1 MLPRRRN
8 HGAGHLIPWR
18 RNDGAWQE
26 TPGKRQ
32 TMIITRRGALGAA
45 GLLLGARAAA
55 AQAARWQAATGFAD
69 GNYHTRNLREFLAE
83 ITAATQGGIQTT
95 LHSNGSL
102 LPQPQIK
109 RGVQTGQIQ
118 IGEILLTAYGNE
130 DPFFDADAVP
140 GLVQNLDDARRLA
153 AVQAP
158 FIEARLARQG
168 LMLLYMAPWPQV
180 AITAN
185 QNLTSPEM
193 LRGIRLRTY
202 SPISTRLATLLG
214 ATGTLIVAPE
224 VPQAFATGI
233 IQAQLTTAPVAA
245 DTAVWD
251 YSRFFIK
258 PAIATSKNAVFM
270 SRRAFD
276 ALPEAQ
282 RDAIRVAARNAEA
295 RGWRLAAEAEAE
307 AEARMA
313 ARGVQVV
320 AASPEL
326 VAAIRAAGATMIE
339 EWATRAG
346 DDGRRMLE
354 AYRAAR

>member
-1 MLPRRRN
+1 MP
-8 HGAGHLIPWR
+8 
-18 RNDGAWQE
+18 
-26 TPGKRQ
+26 
-32 TMIITRRGALGAA
+32 ITRRAALGAA
-45 GLLLGARAAA
+45 TASILAAPLRA
-55 AQAARWQAATGFAD
+55 QGARWQAASGFGD

-83 ITAATQGGIQTT
+83 IATATQGGVQST

-109 RGVQTGQIQ
+109 RGVQTGQVQ

-130 DPFFDADAVP
+130 DAIFDADAVP

-158 FIEARLARQG
+158 FIEARFARQG

-180 AITAN
+180 GISAN
-185 QNLTSPEM
+185 QNLANPEA
-193 LRGIRLRTY
+193 LRGLRIRTY

-224 VPQAFATGI
+224 VPQAFAAGI

-251 YSRFFIK
+251 YSRFFIN
-258 PAIATSKNAVFM
+258 ASIATSKNAVFV

-276 ALPEAQ
+276 ALPEAH
-282 RDAIRVAARNAEA
+282 RAAILAAARAAEA
-295 RGWRLAAEAEAE
+295 RGWRLAAEAQAD
-307 AEARMA
+307 AEARMT

-320 AASPEL
+320 DASPEL
-326 VAAIRAAGATMIE
+326 RAAIRRAGETIVE

-346 DDGRRMLE
+346 EDGRRLLA
-354 AYRAAR
+354 AYRESRG

>member
-1 MLPRRRN
+1 V
-8 HGAGHLIPWR
+8 
-18 RNDGAWQE
+18 
-26 TPGKRQ
+26 
-32 TMIITRRGALGAA
+32 LGAA
-45 GLLLGARAAA
+45 ALPLLATASRA
-55 AQAARWQAATGFAD
+55 QPARWQAASGFGD

-83 ITAATQGGIQTT
+83 IASATNGAVQVA

-109 RGVQTGQIQ
+109 RGVQTGQVQ

-130 DPFFDADAVP
+130 DPIFDADAVP
-140 GLVQNLDDARRLA
+140 GLVQNLDDARKLA

-158 FIEARLARQG
+158 FVEARLARQG
-168 LMLLYMAPWPQV
+168 MMLLYMAPWPQV

-185 QNLTSPEM
+185 QNLTDPAQ
-193 LRGIRLRTY
+193 LRGLRLRTY
-202 SPISTRLATLLG
+202 SPISTRLAALLG
-214 ATGTLIVAPE
+214 AQGTLITAPE

-251 YSRFFIK
+251 YSRYFINA
-258 PAIATSKNAVFM
+258 AIATSKNAVFV

-276 ALPEAQ
+276 ALPEAN
-282 RDAIRVAARNAEA
+282 RAAILAAARNAEA
-295 RGWRLAAEAEAE
+295 RGWRLAAESQAE
-307 AEARMA
+307 AEARMV

-320 AASPEL
+320 PASPEL
-326 VAAIRAAGATMIE
+326 LAAIRRAGETMIE

-346 DDGRRMLE
+346 EDGRRMLG
-354 AYRAAR
+354 AYREARG

>member
-1 MLPRRRN
+1 MP
-8 HGAGHLIPWR
+8 
-18 RNDGAWQE
+18 
-26 TPGKRQ
+26 
-32 TMIITRRGALGAA
+32 ITRRAALGAA
-45 GLLLGARAAA
+45 SASLLAATGARA
-55 AQAARWQAATGFAD
+55 QGARWQAASGFGD

-83 ITAATQGGIQTT
+83 VATATNGGVQTT

-109 RGVQTGQIQ
+109 RGVQTGQVQ

-130 DPFFDADAVP
+130 DAIFDADAVP
-140 GLVQNLDDARRLA
+140 GLVQNLDDARKLA

-185 QNLTSPEM
+185 QPLSDPAA
-193 LRGIRLRTY
+193 LRGLRIRTY
-202 SPISTRLATLLG
+202 SPISTRLAALLG
-214 ATGTLIVAPE
+214 AQGTLIVAPE

-251 YSRFFIK
+251 YSRYFIN
-258 PAIATSKNAVFM
+258 ASIATSKNAVFV

-276 ALPEAQ
+276 ALPEAH
-282 RDAIRVAARNAEA
+282 RAAILAAARAAEA
-295 RGWRLAAEAEAE
+295 RGWRLAAEAQAE
-307 AEARMA
+307 AEARMT
-313 ARGVQVV
+313 ARGVQVIP
-320 AASPEL
+320 ASPEL
-326 VAAIRAAGATMIE
+326 RAAIRRAGETMVE

-346 DDGRRMLE
+346 EDGRRMLA
-354 AYRAAR
+354 AYREARG

>member
-1 MLPRRRN
+1 MPVLRR
-8 HGAGHLIPWR
+8 A
-18 RNDGAWQE
+18 
-26 TPGKRQ
+26 
-32 TMIITRRGALGAA
+32 ALGATLSLA
-45 GLLLGARAAA
+45 FAPAARA
-55 AQAARWQAATGFAD
+55 QARWQAASGFGD
-69 GNYHTRNLREFLAE
+69 GNYHTRNLRDFLAE
-83 ITAATQGGIQTT
+83 IAQATGGAVQVT
-95 LHSNGSL
+95 LHANGSL

-109 RGVQTGQIQ
+109 RGVQTGQVQ

-130 DPFFDADAVP
+130 DAIFDADAVP

-158 FIEARLARQG
+158 FVEARLARQG

-185 QNLTSPEM
+185 QNLTDPAQ
-193 LRGIRLRTY
+193 LRGLRIRSY
-202 SPISTRLATLLG
+202 SPISSRLVQLLG
-214 ATGTLIVAPE
+214 GTSTLIVAPE
-224 VPQAFATGI
+224 VPQAFAANI

-251 YSRFFIK
+251 YSRYFINA
-258 PAIATSKNAVFM
+258 AIATSKNAVFV

-276 ALPEAQ
+276 ALPEPA
-282 RDAIRVAARNAEA
+282 RAAILAAARNAEA
-295 RGWRLAAEAEAE
+295 RGWRLAAEAQAE

-320 AASPEL
+320 PASPDL
-326 VAAIRAAGATMIE
+326 LAAIRRAGETMIE

-346 DDGRRMLE
+346 EDGRRMLQD
-354 AYRAAR
+354 YRAARG

>member
-1 MLPRRRN
+1 MTRL
-8 HGAGHLIPWR
+8 
-18 RNDGAWQE
+18 
-26 TPGKRQ
+26 
-32 TMIITRRGALGAA
+32 TRRAAL
-45 GLLLGARAAA
+45 AAA
-55 AQAARWQAATGFAD
+55 LIAPVAPAAHAQGTRWQAASGFGD

-83 ITAATQGGIQTT
+83 IATATGGALQTT

-109 RGVQTGQIQ
+109 RGVQTGQVQ

-130 DPFFDADAVP
+130 DAIFDADAVP
-140 GLVQNLDDARRLA
+140 GLVQNLDHARRLA
-153 AVQAP
+153 TVQAP

-185 QNLTSPEM
+185 QNLTDPAQ
-193 LRGIRLRTY
+193 LRGLRLRTY
-202 SPISTRLATLLG
+202 SPISTRLAALLG
-214 ATGTLIVAPE
+214 AQGTLITAPE

-251 YSRFFIK
+251 YSRYFINA
-258 PAIATSKNAVFM
+258 AIATSKNAVFV

-276 ALPEAQ
+276 ALPEAN
-282 RDAIRVAARNAEA
+282 RAAILAAARNAEA
-295 RGWRLAAEAEAE
+295 RGWRLAAESQAE
-307 AEARMA
+307 AEARMV

-320 AASPEL
+320 PASPEL
-326 VAAIRAAGATMIE
+326 LAAIRRAGETMVE

-346 DDGRRMLE
+346 EDGRRMLA
-354 AYRAAR
+354 AYREARG

>member
-1 MLPRRRN
+1 M
-8 HGAGHLIPWR
+8 
-18 RNDGAWQE
+18 
-26 TPGKRQ
+26 T
-32 TMIITRRGALGAA
+32 ITRRMALGAGA
-45 GLLLGARAAA
+45 ALLGLSTTQ
-55 AQAARWQAATGFAD
+55 AQGLRWQAASGFGD

-83 ITAATQGGIQTT
+83 IGTATGGAIQVT

-140 GLVQNLDDARRLA
+140 GLVQNLADARRLA
-153 AVQAP
+153 VVQAP

-185 QNLTSPEM
+185 QNLTDPAQ
-193 LRGIRLRTY
+193 LRGLRIRTY
-202 SPISTRLATLLG
+202 SPISTRLVTLLG
-214 ATGTLIVAPE
+214 GTGTLIVAPE
-224 VPQAFATGI
+224 VPQAFSTGI

-282 RDAIRVAARNAEA
+282 RTAILTAAQNAEA
-295 RGWRLAAEAEAE
+295 RGWEMAAAAEVD
-307 AEARMA
+307 AEARMT

-320 AASPEL
+320 PASPAL
-326 VAAIRAAGATMIE
+326 LAAIRAAGTTMIE
-339 EWATRAG
+339 EWAVRAG
-346 DDGRRMLE
+346 ADGRRMLE
-354 AYRAAR
+354 AYRGAR

>member
-1 MLPRRRN
+1 MS
-8 HGAGHLIPWR
+8 
-18 RNDGAWQE
+18 
-26 TPGKRQ
+26 
-32 TMIITRRGALGAA
+32 ITRRAALGVGAA
-45 GLLLGARAAA
+45 LAAPAAA
-55 AQAARWQAATGFAD
+55 YAQTARWQAASGFGD

-83 ITAATQGGIQTT
+83 IGTATQGAIQVT

-118 IGEILLTAYGNE
+118 IGEVLLTAYGNE

-140 GLVQNLDDARRLA
+140 GLVQNLEDARRLA
-153 AVQAP
+153 SVQRP

-185 QNLTSPEM
+185 QNILTPEAM
-193 LRGIRLRTY
+193 RGLRVRTY
-202 SPISTRLATLLG
+202 SPISTRLVTLLG
-214 ATGTLIVAPE
+214 GQGTLIVAPE
-224 VPQAFATGI
+224 VPQAFSTGI

-258 PAIATSKNAVFM
+258 AAIATSKNAVFM

-282 RDAIRVAARNAEA
+282 RAAILTAARSAET
-295 RGWRLAAEAEAE
+295 RGWQMAAAAEAE
-307 AEARMA
+307 AEARMV

-320 AASPEL
+320 PASPEL
-326 VAAIRAAGATMIE
+326 LAAIRAAGTTMIE

-346 DDGRRMLE
+346 EDGRRMLE

>member
-1 MLPRRRN
+1 MTIDRRS
-8 HGAGHLIPWR
+8 
-18 RNDGAWQE
+18 
-26 TPGKRQ
+26 
-32 TMIITRRGALGAA
+32 AL
-45 GLLLGARAAA
+45 AAA
-55 AQAARWQAATGFAD
+55 AALLGVLPALPARAQLQAHAQGARWQAASGFGD
-69 GNYHTRNLREFLAE
+69 GNFHTRNLREFLAE
-83 ITAATQGGIQTT
+83 IGTLTQGAIQVT

-109 RGVQTGQIQ
+109 RGVQTGQVQ

-153 AVQAP
+153 TVQAP

-185 QNLTSPEM
+185 QNFAGPEA
-193 LRGIRLRTY
+193 LRGIRMRSY
-202 SPISTRLATLLG
+202 SPISTRLAGLLG
-214 ATGTLIVAPE
+214 AQGTLIVAPE
-224 VPQAFATGI
+224 VPQAFSTGI

-251 YSRFFIK
+251 YSRYFIK
-258 PAIATSKNAVFM
+258 ASIATSKNAVFM

-282 RDAIRVAARNAEA
+282 RAAILTAARNAEA
-295 RGWRLAAEAEAE
+295 RGWRLAAEAEAD
-307 AEARMA
+307 AEARMV

-320 AASPEL
+320 PASPAL
-326 VAAIRAAGATMIE
+326 LAAIRAAGATMIE
-339 EWATRAG
+339 EWAARAG
-346 DDGRRMLE
+346 EDGRRMLE
-354 AYRAAR
+354 AYRAAG

>member
-1 MLPRRRN
+1 M
-8 HGAGHLIPWR
+8 
-18 RNDGAWQE
+18 
-26 TPGKRQ
+26 T
-32 TMIITRRGALGAA
+32 ITRRMALGAGA
-45 GLLLGARAAA
+45 ALLGLSTTQ
-55 AQAARWQAATGFAD
+55 AQGLRWQAASGFGD

-83 ITAATQGGIQTT
+83 IGTATGGAIQVT

-140 GLVQNLDDARRLA
+140 GLVQNLADARRLA
-153 AVQAP
+153 VVQAP

-185 QNLTSPEM
+185 QNLTDPAQ
-193 LRGIRLRTY
+193 LRGLRIRTY
-202 SPISTRLATLLG
+202 SPISTRLVTLLG
-214 ATGTLIVAPE
+214 GTGTLIVAPE
-224 VPQAFATGI
+224 VPQAFSTGI

-282 RDAIRVAARNAEA
+282 RTAILTAAQNAEA
-295 RGWRLAAEAEAE
+295 RGWEMAAAAEVD
-307 AEARMA
+307 AEARMT

-320 AASPEL
+320 PASPAL
-326 VAAIRAAGATMIE
+326 LAAIRAAGTTMIE
-339 EWATRAG
+339 EWAVRAG

-354 AYRAAR
+354 AYRGAR

>member
-1 MLPRRRN
+1 MP
-8 HGAGHLIPWR
+8 
-18 RNDGAWQE
+18 
-26 TPGKRQ
+26 
-32 TMIITRRGALGAA
+32 ITRRAAL
-45 GLLLGARAAA
+45 AAA
-55 AQAARWQAATGFAD
+55 LAASAAPALAQTRWQAASGFGE
-69 GNYHTRNLREFLAE
+69 GNYHTRNLRDFLGEVAQ
-83 ITAATQGGIQTT
+83 ATGGAIQPT
-95 LHSNGSL
+95 LHPNGSL

-109 RGVQTGQIQ
+109 RGVQSGQVQ
-118 IGEILLTAYGNE
+118 VGEILLTAYGNE

-185 QNLTSPEM
+185 VNLTDPAQ
-193 LRGIRLRTY
+193 LRGLRIRSY
-202 SPISTRLATLLG
+202 SPISTRLVQLLG
-214 ATGTLIVAPE
+214 GTGTLIVAPE

-251 YSRFFIK
+251 YSRYFIN
-258 PAIATSKNAVFM
+258 ASIATSKNAVFM
-270 SRRAFD
+270 LRRAFE

-282 RDAIRVAARNAEA
+282 RAAVLAAGRNAET
-295 RGWRLAAEAEAE
+295 RGWRLAAEAQAE
-307 AEARMA
+307 AEARMT

-320 AASPEL
+320 PATPEL
-326 VAAIRAAGATMIE
+326 LAAIRRAGETMVE
-339 EWATRAG
+339 EWAQRAG

-354 AYRAAR
+354 QYRASRA

>member
-1 MLPRRRN
+1 MMFGRR
-8 HGAGHLIPWR
+8 A
-18 RNDGAWQE
+18 
-26 TPGKRQ
+26 
-32 TMIITRRGALGAA
+32 ALGAA
-45 GLLLGARAAA
+45 AGCVIARGAA

-69 GNYHTRNLREFLAE
+69 GNYHTRNLREFIADV
-83 ITAATQGGIQTT
+83 AQATEGGVTIQ

-102 LPQPQIK
+102 MPQPQIK

-118 IGEILLTAYGNE
+118 LGEILLTAYGNE

-158 FIEARLARQG
+158 FIEARFARQG
-168 LMLLYMAPWPQV
+168 MMLLYMAPWPQV

-185 QNLTSPEM
+185 QNLTDPAQ
-193 LRGIRLRTY
+193 LRGLRLRSY

-214 ATGTLIVAPE
+214 ATGTLVTAPE
-224 VPQAFATGI
+224 VPQAFSTGI

-251 YSRFFIK
+251 YSRYFINA
-258 PAIATSKNAVFM
+258 AIATSKNAVFV
-270 SRRAFD
+270 SRRAFE

-282 RDAIRVAARNAEA
+282 RALVLQAAARAGA
-295 RGWRLAAEAEAE
+295 RGWQMASEAQAEAES
-307 AEARMA
+307 RMRV
-313 ARGVQVV
+313 RGVQVV
-320 AASPEL
+320 DATPAL
-326 VAAIRAAGATMIE
+326 LAAIRTAGQTMIE
-339 EWATRAG
+339 EWAIRAG

-354 AYRAAR
+354 AYRASRG